1 MAHLLYMTYYRQ
13 HRQHSF
19 YFFTLV
25 PPTAATEF
33 EVGGV
38 ALGTMK
44 AHIAQYDHVVGENPV
59 NELVESAVVH
69 ISGIGVPS
77 CNQSESV
84 EHEAEFA
91 SN

>member
-19 YFFTLV
+19 YFYTLV

-38 ALGTMK
+38 ALGTVK
-44 AHIAQYDHVVGENPV
+44 AHIAQYDHVVGESV

-69 ISGIGVPS
+69 ISGVAVPS
-77 CNQSESV
+77 CDQSESV